1 MAYSSS
7 TGDVYERGAKHTETS
22 AASSPS
28 AGPIVLTTPG
38 APAHSRPQATRLRVG
53 GRSPRRGSSPS
64 HGAHGPHSPRANLGL
79 PVRASS
85 SHSGTRPDPAG
96 AGPSV
101 WRLSCFRRQTAK
113 LGSNKITGNVFF
125 SVSVRG
131 VATSPS
137 RRTCCSVVAGRLGG
151 FGKLRRARR
160 WRSLTTVPC

>member
-28 AGPIVLTTPG
+28 AGPIV
-38 APAHSRPQATRLRVG
+38 RPQVTRLSVCRG
-53 GRSPRRGSSPS
+53 PRRGSSLS

-79 PVRASS
+79 PVRASN
-85 SHSGTRPDPAG
+85 SHSGTRLDPAG

-113 LGSNKITGNVFF
+113 LGSQKIPSNVCF

-137 RRTCCSVVAGRLGG
+137 RRTCCSVVAGRGLKCQSRANSP

>member
-28 AGPIVLTTPG
+28 AGPIV
-38 APAHSRPQATRLRVG
+38 RPQVTRLSVC
-53 GRSPRRGSSPS
+53 RSPRRGSSLS

-79 PVRASS
+79 PVRASN
-85 SHSGTRPDPAG
+85 SHSGTRLDPAG

-101 WRLSCFRRQTAK
+101 LYGAFRVFVVRPRSWVPK
-113 LGSNKITGNVFF
+113 KNSSNVFF

-137 RRTCCSVVAGRLGG
+137 RRTCCSVVAGRGLKCQSRANSP